1 MGWAMISFE
10 QAFSDMEKS
19 AASTVKSAAD
29 LTRLARALEKAAKDG
44 NIAAAKRA
52 QQGMNEAL
60 NALRQEVTNS
70 VESWPF
76 GDDEEQQYLNEGY
89 GEELRAVAA
98 GKGLDI
104 YERDGRMIAHPS
116 VVRVLPGLRAV
127 RIDRK
132 RVSMIRPSRLTD
144 ILLENQKKPARFR
157 AGQFLEAL
165 YRVYEEITRE
175 EGPNRVVAGRQGR
188 VVELERV
195 YRLFTSLPGSGSG
208 PNGYDRTDFTRDLYL
223 LDRDGP
229 RITSRGLQVSFPAS
243 SGTRGSQG
251 VFSFVAPDG
260 QSVTYYGIQF
270 SGGG

>member
-89 GEELRAVAA
+89 GQELRAVAA
-98 GKGLDI
+98 EKGLDI

-116 VVRVLPGLRAV
+116 VVRVLPGPRAV
-127 RIDRK
+127 RIDR
-132 RVSMIRPSRLTD
+132 RQVSTIRPSRLAD
-144 ILLENQKKPARFR
+144 ILLDNQRKQARFPAAR
-157 AGQFLEAL
+157 FLESL
-165 YRVYEEITRE
+165 YRVYAEITRE
-175 EGPNRVVAGRQGR
+175 EGPNRVVTGRQGR

-195 YRLFTSLPGSGSG
+195 YRLFTSLPGSDRE
-208 PNGYDRTDFTRDLYL
+208 YDRTDFTRDLYL

-229 RITSRGLQVSFPAS
+229 KATSRGLQVSFPAS
-243 SGTRGSQG
+243 SGTRGSRG

-260 QSVTYYGIQF
+260 QAVTYYGIQF
-270 SGGG
+270 SEVS